1 MILTVKQTQALD
13 ILEKDEITEEYYGG
27 AAGGGKTKLGC
38 FWQLKRRVK
47 YPGTRGLLGR
57 AKLKTLKETTL
68 QTFFETAKE
77 QGVIRGRHFDLTS
90 SQDKEFPNCL
100 VFQND
105 SLIYLKDLFAYPS
118 DPEFDE
124 LGSLEITDAFI
135 DEAPQVTA
143 KAKNIVRSRMRYKL
157 VEYDEDGKLLWKLK
171 PKLLM
176 AGNPSKGWPYS
187 EFYKAAKSGTIEK
200 HRAFI
205 QALPKDNKH
214 LPESYVQTLLTLDKN
229 SRERLAFGNWE
240 YDDDP
245 DALCDYDRIVDIF
258 TNDFAELDN
267 GEWYIT
273 ADVARLG
280 SDKIVIGLWKGWRC
294 IKIWIFEKKRI
305 TESYELIKDIKNRH
319 NVPTSNIICDEDG
332 VGGGLVD
339 LLGCN
344 GFVNNSRALVDPD
357 TPVVARDGKVSPE
370 NYENLQAQCCYR
382 FARRLNE
389 SGLYV
394 CCEDV
399 DVMEDI
405 KQDLEYL
412 KSYQRDKDG
421 KKRILPKEKVKEFIG
436 RSPDFRDMLMM
447 REWFDLQPVKRKW
460 ALGGNGEIIKL

>member
-1 MILTVKQTQALD
+1 MILTIKQTRALD
-13 ILEKDEITEEYYGG
+13 LLESEQITEGYYGG

-38 FWQLKRRVK
+38 YWQLKRRFK
-47 YPGTRGLLGR
+47 YPATRGLLGR

-77 QGVIRGRHFDLTS
+77 QGVKRGVHFDLTS

-100 VFQND
+100 VFEND

-143 KAKNIVRSRMRYKL
+143 KAKNIVKSRMRYKL
-157 VEYDEDGKLLWKLK
+157 VEYDDDGKLLWKIK

-187 EFYKAAKSGTIEK
+187 EFYKAAKDGTLEK

-214 LPESYVQTLLTLDKN
+214 LPDSYIETLLTLDKN

-245 DALCDYDRIVDIF
+245 DALCDYDKIVDIF
-258 TNDFAELDN
+258 TNDFPELDD
-267 GEWYIT
+267 GKFYIT

-294 IKIWIFEKKRI
+294 IKIWVFEKKRI
-305 TESYELIKDIKNRH
+305 TESYELIKEIKNQY

-344 GFVNNSRALVDPD
+344 GFVNNSRALPDPT
-357 TPVVARDGKVSPE
+357 TPMTVNNGKSVPE

-382 FARRLNE
+382 LARRVNKN
-389 SGLYV
+389 GLYV

-399 DVMEDI
+399 DVVEDI

-412 KSYQRDKDG
+412 KSFQRDKDG
-421 KKRILPKEKVKEFIG
+421 KKKIMPKDKVKENIG
-436 RSPDFRDMLMM
+436 RSPDYRDMIMM
-447 REWFDLQPVKRKW
+447 REWFDLR
-460 ALGGNGEIIKL
+460 AIEANYMISSTGEVIRF

>member
-1 MILTVKQTQALD
+1 MILTVKQTKALD
-13 ILEKDEITEEYYGG
+13 LLEDNVILEAYYGG

-38 FWQLKRRVK
+38 YWQLKRRFK

-77 QGVIRGRHFDLTS
+77 QGVKRGVHFDLTS

-100 VFQND
+100 VFEND

-135 DEAPQVTA
+135 DEAPQVTS

-157 VEYDEDGKLLWKLK
+157 INYDEKGKILWNLK

-176 AGNPSKGWPYS
+176 AGNPSKGWPYAD
-187 EFYKAAKSGTIEK
+187 FYKASKDGTLDK
-200 HRAFI
+200 HKAFI
-205 QALPKDNKH
+205 QALPTDNKH
-214 LPESYVQTLLTLDKN
+214 LPQSYLDTLLTLDKN
-229 SRERLAFGNWE
+229 SRERLYYGNWE

-245 DALCDYDRIVDIF
+245 DALCDYDKIVDIF
-258 TNDFAELDN
+258 TNDFKNLED

-294 IKIWIFEKKRI
+294 VKIYVFEKKRI
-305 TESYELIKDIKNRH
+305 TESYELVKAIKNQH

-344 GFVNNSRALVDPD
+344 GFVNNSRALPDPNAPL
-357 TPVVARDGKVSPE
+357 TVNDGKSVPE

-382 FARRLNE
+382 LAKRINEAR
-389 SGLYV
+389 LYV

-412 KSYQRDKDG
+412 KSYQKDKDG
-421 KKRILPKEKVKEFIG
+421 RKKIMPKEKVKEAIG
-436 RSPDFRDMLMM
+436 RSPDYRDMLMM
-447 REWFDLQPVKRKW
+447 REWFDLQFE
-460 ALGGNGEIIKL
+460 AANYMIDAQGNVIKF

>member
-1 MILTVKQTQALD
+1 MILTAKQTKALD
-13 ILEKDEITEEYYGG
+13 LLEDEITTDVYYGG
-27 AAGGGKTKLGC
+27 AAGGGKTRIGC
-38 FWQLKRRVK
+38 YWQLKKRLK
-47 YPGTRGLLGR
+47 YNGTRGLLGR

-68 QTFFETAKE
+68 QTFFDTAKE
-77 QGVIRGRHFDLTS
+77 QGVKRGKDFDLTS

-100 VFQND
+100 VFSND

-118 DPEFDE
+118 DPDFDE

-135 DEAPQVTA
+135 DEAPQVTT
-143 KAKNIVRSRMRYKL
+143 KAKNIVKSRMRYKL
-157 VEYDEDGKLLWKLK
+157 TEFDKDGKILWNLK

-187 EFYKAAKSGTIEK
+187 EFYKPSTTGTLLPWQN
-200 HRAFI
+200 FV

-214 LPESYVQTLLTLDKN
+214 LPQSYIETLLTLDKN

-245 DALCDYDRIVDIF
+245 AALCDYDRIVDLF
-258 TNDFAELDN
+258 TNDFAHLD

-294 IKIWIFEKKRI
+294 VKIFTFEKKRI
-305 TESYELIKDIKNRH
+305 TESYELVKSIQQQYG
-319 NVPTSNIICDEDG
+319 VPTSHIICDEDG

-339 LLGCN
+339 MLGCR
-344 GFVNNSRALVDPD
+344 GFVNNSRALPDPE
-357 TPVVARDGKVSPE
+357 TPLTVNNGKALPE

-382 FARRLNE
+382 LARRIN
-389 SGLYV
+389 SGGLYV
-394 CCEDV
+394 CCDDV
-399 DVMEDI
+399 DVVEDI

-412 KSYQRDKDG
+412 KAYKMDSDG
-421 KKRILPKEKVKEFIG
+421 KKRILPKEEVKKLIS
-436 RSPDFRDMLMM
+436 RSPDYRDMLMM
-447 REWFDLQPVKRKW
+447 REWFELNPEKDFW
-460 ALGGNGEIIKL
+460 ALGLNGEMIKI